1 MFTLIYRF
9 LFSNYLREGIDGF
22 DLLGLNRFGGLPG
35 GDPGAPFETQGRL
48 FGDLFAGI
56 ARGGCIFR
64 IFGLGMS
71 FVRLTF
77 EFSSSMSRF
86 RFTFGM
92 TTSS

>member
-1 MFTLIYRF
+1 MHRLPF
-9 LFSNYLREGIDGF
+9 LDYLLEEIDEGF
-22 DLLGLNRFGGLPG
+22 DLLKRFEGLPG
-35 GDPGAPFETQGRL
+35 GGPGTPFETWGRL

-56 ARGGCIFR
+56 AWDGCIFG
-64 IFGLGMS
+64 IFDLEVS

-77 EFSSSMSRF
+77 EFSSSISRF